1 MLTTIHRM
9 PVLQTLILSFLN
21 LKNTESIFKWLHNIS
36 LISNAEKSHII
47 VSSKENLEIQ
57 VSNCYIRNEDS
68 VKLLGIPINNNLNFD
83 YHANQLC
90 KKTSKKLHALARVAK
105 YVDINK
111 RRRLIKTF
119 VLHSFLAAL

>member
-21 LKNTESIFKWLHNIS
+21 LKNTESIFKWLHNNS

-68 VKLLGIPINNNLNFD
+68 VKLLGIPVNNNLNFD

-90 KKTSKKLHALARVAK
+90 KKASKKLHALARVAK

-111 RRRLIKTF
+111 
-119 VLHSFLAAL
+119 